1 MTAAVYLVPYLDG
14 DWLGYGPLDPGMDY
28 GLLPPNEQEILA
40 NFETALGFWREHTGG
55 KVVFGAHSGTY
66 CRELFY
72 GAPMIERYRAL
83 IAGGGEIAV
92 HPHEE
97 RVRSGHF
104 IDDLDHM
111 RFIISWKRAQLQDA
125 GIRPTA
131 LRIPYNGFVAG
142 LTRIAEDNGLL
153 VDLSGAP
160 GFHRELWKADWR
172 GAPAS
177 AWFLDYEEPANGAPP
192 PGRRSRVL
200 EVPLGGDGEGNYLY
214 NEATPLDDLVRV
226 WDAIAARAAREGPQM
241 VYLLSHL
248 HAMGDPE
255 LKERLARFLGHAAA
269 HGGSFLTPSE
279 AYRLHPT
286 LVRH

>member
-1 MTAAVYLVPYLDG
+1 MTAVYLVPYLDG
-14 DWLGYGPLDPGMDY
+14 DWLGYGPLDPGVDY
-28 GLLPPNEQEILA
+28 GLLPPNEREIIA

-72 GAPMIERYRAL
+72 SPPMLERYHAL
-83 IAGGGEIAV
+83 ATNGGEIAV

-104 IDDLDHM
+104 IDDLEHM

-131 LRIPYNGFVAG
+131 LRIPYNGYVAG
-142 LTRIAEDNGLL
+142 LTRIAEDNELL

-160 GFHRELWKADWR
+160 GFFREAWKADWR
-172 GAPAS
+172 GAPTS
-177 AWFLDYEEPANGAPP
+177 AWWLDYDKPADGDAPP
-192 PGRRSRVL
+192 DRRSRVL
-200 EVPLGGDGEGNYLY
+200 EVPLGADGAGHYLY
-214 NEATPLDDLVRV
+214 NEVTPLEELVRI
-226 WDAIAARAAREGPQM
+226 WDAIAARAEREGPQM

-255 LKERLARFLGHAAA
+255 LMERLGSFLSHARA
-269 HGGSFLTPSE
+269 HGGAFLTPSE
-279 AYRLHPT
+279 AYQRYPSLA
-286 LVRH
+286 RH